1 MNEIAARLEYLEER
15 IEAACLRSGRKR
27 SEIQVMA
34 VTKFH
39 PLESVEAAYEA
50 GIKLFGENRVQEGKE
65 KFSEFWKTRK
75 RDGSVVN
82 GVDVA
87 NGVGVKLHLIGS
99 LQRNKAKA
107 AAAFFDC
114 IQSVD
119 RDSLIDEL
127 GNLTREREYP
137 LMIMLE
143 YHTGEETKAG
153 FPEMDDLFRAAER
166 ALSFPGLRPVGL
178 MTMAPFT
185 GDETVIRASFRKLF
199 SARTELEKRFPNG
212 TFSGG
217 NWSCL
222 SMGMTGDFE
231 IAIEEGSTL
240 IRIGT
245 AIFGERV
252 R

>member
-1 MNEIAARLEYLEER
+1 MNDIAARLEHLEER

-27 SEIQVMA
+27 YEIRLMA

-39 PLESVEAAYEA
+39 PLESVEAAYNA
-50 GIKLFGENRVQEGKE
+50 GIRLFGENRVKEGKE
-65 KFSEFWKTRK
+65 KFTEFRERHP
-75 RDGSVVN
+75 RDRSVAN

-87 NGVGVKLHLIGS
+87 NGVGVQIHLIGS

-114 IQSVD
+114 VQSVD
-119 RDSLIDEL
+119 RDSLVDEL
-127 GNLTREREYP
+127 GNLTTGREYP
-137 LMIMLE
+137 LMVMLE

-153 FPEMDDLFRAAER
+153 FQDMDSLFRAAER
-166 ALSFPGLRPVGL
+166 TLSFPRLRPVGL

-185 GDETVIRASFRKLF
+185 GDEAAIRASFRKLVA
-199 SARTELEKRFPNG
+199 ARAELEKRFPG
-212 TFSGG
+212 Y
-217 NWSCL
+217 WSCL

-231 IAIEEGSTL
+231 IAIEEGSTV

-245 AIFGERV
+245 AIFGERGT
-252 R
+252 

>member
-1 MNEIAARLEYLEER
+1 MNDIAARLDGLEER
-15 IEAACLRSGRKR
+15 IEAACRRSGRRR

-39 PLESVEAAYEA
+39 PLQSVETAYAA
-50 GIKLFGENRVQEGKE
+50 GIRLFGENRVQEGKE
-65 KFSEFWKTRK
+65 KFTGFWEGRP
-75 RDGSVVN
+75 RDGSVM
-82 GVDVA
+82 
-87 NGVGVKLHLIGS
+87 LHLIGS

-119 RDSLIDEL
+119 RDSLVDEL
-127 GNLTREREYP
+127 GNLTMGREYP
-137 LMIMLE
+137 LMVMLE

-153 FPEMDDLFRAAER
+153 FPDMDSLFRAAER
-166 ALSFPGLRPVGL
+166 ALCFPGLRPVGL

-185 GDETVIRASFRKLF
+185 DDEAAIRASFRKLAD
-199 SARTELEKRFPNG
+199 ARDELENRFPG
-212 TFSGG
+212 R
-217 NWSCL
+217 WPCL

-245 AIFGERV
+245 AIFGERGT
-252 R
+252 